1 MLPEIGYSVVK
12 VEGSDFCPLLITAS
26 INGIFNGL
34 RNNIF
39 FGCGLTRNDRV
50 LSWIEIKAEENNGK

>member
-12 VEGSDFCPLLITAS
+12 VEGFVSAPLLITAS

-39 FGCGLTRNDRV
+39 FEKVSCGYVLVTRP
-50 LSWIEIKAEENNGK
+50 L